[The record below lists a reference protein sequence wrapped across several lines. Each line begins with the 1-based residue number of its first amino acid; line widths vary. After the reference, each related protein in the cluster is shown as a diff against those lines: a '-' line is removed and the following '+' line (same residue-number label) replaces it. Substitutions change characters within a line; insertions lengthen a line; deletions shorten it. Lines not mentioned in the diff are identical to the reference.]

1 MHPSPAQ
8 NPGSRWSGLAGTT
21 VPAAAALALMA
32 APVLAAPQSSPRQQ
46 VAGLLFVA
54 VLALASGALQP
65 VLVALFPRWT
75 AATRTAVEQRR
86 GLCLLWGFLIS
97 LLVFLLLVLSS
108 AVAKWLGA
116 IAALLLLFVGL
127 MAVAG
132 YVGIAASFGAC
143 LVRPGL
149 GSEDRTPL
157 QALAGGLTLC
167 FASLVPI
174 LGQMLGLAL
183 LFASVGAAALAMFRR
198 PEDPL
203 ATAETL

>member
-1 MHPSPAQ
+1 M
-8 NPGSRWSGLAGTT
+8 
-21 VPAAAALALMA
+21 PAAVVLGLTA
-32 APVLAAPQSSPRQQ
+32 APALAAPQGGPRQQ

-54 VLALASGALQP
+54 LLALAGGALQP
-65 VLVALFPRWT
+65 VLAVLFPRWT
-75 AATRTAVEQRR
+75 TATRSAAEGRR

-97 LLVFLLLVLSS
+97 LFVFIVLALCSGR
-108 AVAKWLGA
+108 ATWLA
-116 IAALLLLFVGL
+116 MIAALLLLFVDL
-127 MAVAG
+127 MGVAG

-174 LGQMLGLAL
+174 LGQILGLAL